1 MPVIAQYA
9 EEKQTILSFVA
20 AGLGIA
26 LVPASYKDMNADG
39 VKYLALTPKKHVE
52 GLPPS
57 ARCGIRETTTLYVRS
72 LLEILS
78 DNIDELTRE
87 L

>member
-39 VKYLALTPKKHVE
+39 VKYLALTPKKTYRR
-52 GLPPS
+52 PS
-57 ARCGIRETTTLYVRS
+57 PQRDVASGK
-72 LLEILS
+72 
-78 DNIDELTRE
+78 
-87 L
+87 

>member
-52 GLPPS
+52 GLPLQRDVAS
-57 ARCGIRETTTLYVRS
+57 GKQHSLCEI

>member
-52 GLPPS
+52 GLPLS
-57 ARCGIRETTTLYVRS
+57 AMWHQGNNTLC
-72 LLEILS
+72 EIPAG
-78 DNIDELTRE
+78 DTFRQHRRTDP
-87 L
+87 

>member
-39 VKYLALTPKKHVE
+39 VKYLALTPKSMSKGSPQRDVAS
-52 GLPPS
+52 GNN
-57 ARCGIRETTTLYVRS
+57 TLYVRS
-72 LLEILS
+72 CWRYFPTTS
-78 DNIDELTRE
+78 TN
-87 L
+87 

>member
-26 LVPASYKDMNADG
+26 LVPASYKRHECGRREIPCAHAQ
-39 VKYLALTPKKHVE
+39 KTYRR
-52 GLPPS
+52 PS
-57 ARCGIRETTTLYVRS
+57 PQRDVASGK
-72 LLEILS
+72 
-78 DNIDELTRE
+78 
-87 L
+87 

>member
-39 VKYLALTPKKHVE
+39 VKYLALTPKSMSKGSPQRDVASGKQH
-52 GLPPS
+52 
-57 ARCGIRETTTLYVRS
+57 S
-72 LLEILS
+72 LCEIPAG
-78 DNIDELTRE
+78 DTFRQHRRTDP
-87 L
+87 

>member
-52 GLPPS
+52 GLPQRDVAS
-57 ARCGIRETTTLYVRS
+57 GNNTLYVRS

>member
-39 VKYLALTPKKHVE
+39 VKYLALTPKNISKAF
-52 GLPPS
+52 PS
-57 ARCGIRETTTLYVRS
+57 ARCGIRK
-72 LLEILS
+72 
-78 DNIDELTRE
+78 
-87 L
+87 

>member
-39 VKYLALTPKKHVE
+39 VKYLALTPKSMSKA
-52 GLPPS
+52 PS
-57 ARCGIRETTTLYVRS
+57 ARCGIRETT
-72 LLEILS
+72 LS
-78 DNIDELTRE
+78 M
-87 L
+87 

>member
-52 GLPPS
+52 GLPS
-57 ARCGIRETTTLYVRS
+57 ARCGIRETTLS
-72 LLEILS
+72 MWILLEILS